1 VTRLPELYVIGA
13 PKSGTTSLAGWLAD
27 HPQITFSVPK
37 EPFYWASDYPGMRSH
52 YGFDT
57 RARYAALFASAPE
70 GTMLAEGSTTYLY
83 SERAVPD
90 ILAAVP
96 GARFVVALRNPV
108 DLLIS
113 WHRTQLVSL
122 NESEADFA
130 TAWRRSVAGGMPDTT
145 PLDPKLV
152 DYPRVGRLGAAVER
166 LLAQAPRDRV
176 HVVLLEELSADPEQA
191 WRALADFAGIAADP
205 LPSFDV
211 RNASTKAARFTAV
224 RRITHRPPRLLAGPL
239 RALRQWSRTTSLP
252 AVAALKRRMWRAAT
266 LPSVRPEVRAEV
278 AAYLASDVALLS
290 ERLGTDLS
298 RWATVPSG

>member
-1 VTRLPELYVIGA
+1 VTRLPELYVVGA

-57 RARYAALFASAPE
+57 PARYAALFTGAPE
-70 GTMLAEGSTTYLY
+70 GTTLAEGSTTYLY

-96 GARFVVALRNPV
+96 DARFVVTLRNPV

-113 WHRTQLVSL
+113 WHRTQLVAL

-130 TAWRRSVAGGMPDTT
+130 TAWRRSVSGGQPDTT

-152 DYPRVGRLGAAVER
+152 DYPRVGRLGAAMDR
-166 LLAQAPRDRV
+166 LLTHAPRDRV
-176 HVVLLEELSADPEQA
+176 HVVFLEDLSGDPERA
-191 WRALADFAGIAADP
+191 WRALAAFAGISPEP

-211 RNASTKAARFTAV
+211 RNASTKAARFTAL
-224 RRITHRPPRLLAGPL
+224 RRITHRPPPLLARPI
-239 RALRQWSRTTSLP
+239 RALRQWSRTTSNP

-266 LPSVRPEVRAEV
+266 LPSVAPEVRAEV
-278 AAYLASDVALLS
+278 AAYLAADVALLS

-298 RWATVPSG
+298 RWVTVRSG